1 MAFLYFYACGKLW
14 PGADGLVPALAGD
27 LALVSD
33 LKRAQESPA
42 CARRVGPAW
51 QVVVPTT
58 MQVLDVED
66 GAIKPLAGERDDP

>member
-1 MAFLYFYACGKLW
+1 
-14 PGADGLVPALAGD
+14 
-27 LALVSD
+27 
-33 LKRAQESPA
+33 
-42 CARRVGPAW
+42 VGPAW